1 MPFYWYLFM
10 SNFITCTFKCKWKQ
24 PKNYQTYFVS
34 IPLCLIVFWLCCR
47 GVRGVST
54 SLFLIVF
61 WLCCR
66 HVWGVSTSLFL
77 IMFWLCC
84 RHVQEVSTSLF
95 LIVFWLC
102 CRRVRGVSTS
112 LCLIVFWLC
121 CRRVW
126 GVRLWGGTQGLEP
139 QERPPPVWA
148 GTLHFLRR
156 TALHGDRVWPTNITM
171 YLY

>member
-47 GVRGVST
+47 
-54 SLFLIVF
+54 
-61 WLCCR
+61 
-66 HVWGVSTSLFL
+66 HVWG
-77 IMFWLCC
+77 
-84 RHVQEVSTSLF
+84 VSTSLF

-121 CRRVW
+121 CRRVR
-126 GVRLWGGTQGLEP
+126 GVRVRGGTLGLEP

-148 GTLHFLRR
+148 GTLHLLRR